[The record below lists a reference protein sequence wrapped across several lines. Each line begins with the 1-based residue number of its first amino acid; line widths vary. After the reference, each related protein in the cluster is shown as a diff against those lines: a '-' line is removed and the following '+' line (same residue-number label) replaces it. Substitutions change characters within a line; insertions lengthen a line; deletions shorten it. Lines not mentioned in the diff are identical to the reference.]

1 MKLDRFINRPVLS
14 TVISIL
20 IVILGFL
27 GLISLPVTQYPDIA
41 PPTVSV
47 RATYTGANAQT
58 VLNSVIAPLEDQ
70 INGVENMMYMSS
82 NASNNGSADIS
93 IYFKQG
99 TDPDMAAVN
108 VQNRVSMAQGLLPAE
123 VTQIGVTTQKRQNS
137 MLLVFSV
144 YAEDDRYDSEFL
156 ENYAKINLIPE
167 VQRVPGVGDAN
178 VLGTDYS
185 MRIWLKPDVMAQ
197 YKLSPSDV
205 TVALSEQNVEAAPGS
220 FGEQGNQ
227 SFQYTIRYKGRLQ
240 EANEFEQ
247 IVVKALP
254 DGEVLRLKD
263 IADIEL
269 GRLTYNFINRVNGHD
284 AVTCIVYQM
293 PGTNATETIS
303 NIETLLEETQL
314 TMPPGMK
321 VNISMNANDFLFA
334 SIHEVIKTLL
344 EAFVLVFIVVY
355 VFLQDLRSTLIP
367 DVMAQ
372 YKLSPSDVTVAL
384 SEQNVEAAP
393 GSFGEQG
400 NQSFQYTIRYKG
412 RLQEANEFEQIVV
425 KALPDGEVLRLKDI
439 ADIELGRL
447 TYNFINRVNGHD
459 AVTCIVYQ
467 MPGTNATET
476 ISNIETLLEETQL
489 TMPPGMK
496 VNISM
501 NANDF
506 LFASIHEVIKTL
518 LEAFV
523 LVFIVVYVFLQDLR
537 STLIP
542 AIAIPVALIG
552 TFFMLSLIGFSINL
566 LTLCAMVL
574 AIAIVVDDAIVVVEG
589 VHAKLD
595 QGYKSAKL
603 ASIDAMSEL
612 GGAIVS
618 ITLVM
623 MSVFIPVSF
632 MGGTAGTF
640 YRQFGLTMA
649 IAIGLS
655 ALNALTLSPALCAI
669 FLKPHD
675 EEHKEKKTTFISRFH
690 TSFNAAYDSLLAK
703 YKKQVVFFI
712 QKKWL
717 SFGIVAGCIAVL
729 VFLMQVTPTG
739 MVPNEDT
746 GTIMGAVT
754 LPPGTSQE
762 RTYEVMNKVDS
773 LIAADPAVESRTAVV
788 GFSFIGGQGPSYGS
802 FIIKLKDWEDRSMMQ
817 NSDIVYGSLFM
828 RAQKIVKDAQVL
840 FFTPPMI
847 PGYSASSDIE
857 LNMQDKTGGNLDRF
871 FDISKE
877 YMAALTARP
886 EIKSAQTTFNPNF
899 PQYEIDIDAAACKK
913 AGISPKDILSTLQG
927 YYGGLYASNF
937 NRFGKMYRV
946 MVQADPDLRKNM
958 ESMKNIK
965 VKSGND
971 MAPISQFITM
981 KKVYG
986 PDIISRFNMYTAI
999 KVMVAPADGYTSG
1012 QALKAIDEVA
1022 KTTLPAGFDYELG
1035 GMAREEASTSGSTT
1049 ALIFLLCFVFV
1060 YLLLSA
1066 QYESYI
1072 LPLSVL
1078 LSVPFGLMG
1087 SFLFVQGWAA
1097 LGNIPALKMI
1107 VGTMSNN
1114 IYMQIALIM
1123 LVGLLAK
1130 NAILIVEFALERR
1143 RMGMSITWA
1152 AVLGAAARLRPILM
1166 TSLAMVVGLLP
1177 MMFAFGVG
1185 AHGNRTLGTAAIGGM
1200 FIGMIFQI
1208 FIVPVLFVVFQYLQ
1222 EKFKPIEW
1230 EDLDNSDMST
1240 EIEQYAKI
1248 K

>member
-20 IVILGFL
+20 IVILGIL
-27 GLISLPVTQYPDIA
+27 GLFTLPITQYPDIA

-70 INGVENMMYMSS
+70 INGVENMMYMTS

-123 VTQIGVTTQKRQNS
+123 VTKVGVTTQKRQNS
-137 MLLVFSV
+137 MLVVFAV
-144 YAEDDRYDSEFL
+144 YDAEDRYDQKFL

-197 YKLSPSDV
+197 YKLVPNDV
-205 TVALSEQNVEAAPGS
+205 SNVLAEQNVEAAPGS

-240 EANEFEQ
+240 TAEEFDN

-269 GRLTYNFINRVNGHD
+269 GRLTYNYVNKVNGHN
-284 AVTCIVYQM
+284 AVACIVYQM
-293 PGTNATETIS
+293 PGTNATETIN
-303 NIETLLEETQL
+303 NIQDLLVRSEA

-321 VNISMNANDFLFA
+321 IEVSMNANDFLYA
-334 SIHEVIKTLL
+334 SIHEVLKTLL
-344 EAFVLVFIVVY
+344 EAFI
-355 VFLQDLRSTLIP
+355 
-367 DVMAQ
+367 
-372 YKLSPSDVTVAL
+372 
-384 SEQNVEAAP
+384 
-393 GSFGEQG
+393 
-400 NQSFQYTIRYKG
+400 
-412 RLQEANEFEQIVV
+412 
-425 KALPDGEVLRLKDI
+425 
-439 ADIELGRL
+439 
-447 TYNFINRVNGHD
+447 
-459 AVTCIVYQ
+459 
-467 MPGTNATET
+467 
-476 ISNIETLLEETQL
+476 
-489 TMPPGMK
+489 
-496 VNISM
+496 
-501 NANDF
+501 
-506 LFASIHEVIKTL
+506 
-518 LEAFV
+518 

-552 TFFMLSLIGFSINL
+552 TFFLLSLIGFSINL

-595 QGYKSAKL
+595 QGYKSAKQ

-632 MGGTAGTF
+632 MGGTAGIF
-640 YRQFGLTMA
+640 YRQFGVTMA

-675 EEHKEKKTTFISRFH
+675 EHGEKKTTLVSRFH
-690 TSFNAAYDSLLAK
+690 TSFNVAYDSLLK
-703 YKKQVVFFI
+703 SYKKRVLFFI

-717 SFGIVAGCIAVL
+717 AFGTVAASIAL
-729 VFLMQVTPTG
+729 LIFFMQVTPTG
-739 MVPNEDT
+739 MVPNEDM

-754 LPPGTSQE
+754 LPPGASQE
-762 RTYEVMNKVDS
+762 RTVEIMERVDS
-773 LIAADPAVESRTAVV
+773 LIASDPAVKSRTAIT

-802 FIIKLKDWEDRSMMQ
+802 FIIKLKDWEERSMTQ
-817 NSDIVYGSLFM
+817 SAEVVYGSLFM
-828 RAQKIVKDAQVL
+828 RAQKVVKDAQVL

-857 LNMQDKTGGNLDRF
+857 LNMQDKTGGSLEKF
-871 FDISKE
+871 FDVSKD

-899 PQYEIDIDAAACKK
+899 PQYMIDIDAAACKK
-913 AGISPKDILSTLQG
+913 VGISPSDILMTLQG

-946 MVQADPDLRKNM
+946 MVQADPSMRANM
-958 ESMKNIK
+958 ESLKNIK
-965 VKSGND
+965 VRNGNE
-971 MAPISQFITM
+971 MAPISQFITIE
-981 KKVYG
+981 KVYG
-986 PDIISRFNMYTAI
+986 PDIISRFNMYTSM
-999 KVMVAPADGYTSG
+999 KLMVAPADGFISG
-1012 QALKAIDEVA
+1012 QALKALEEVA
-1022 KTTLPAGFDYELG
+1022 STTLPAGFGYELG
-1035 GMAREEASTSGSTT
+1035 GMAREEAESSGSTT
-1049 ALIFLLCFVFV
+1049 GLIFILCFVFV

-1066 QYESYI
+1066 QYESYV
-1072 LPLSVL
+1072 LPLAVL
-1078 LSVPFGLMG
+1078 LSIPFGLMG

-1097 LGNIPALKMI
+1097 LGSIPALKMI
-1107 VGTMSNN
+1107 LGTMSNN

-1123 LVGLLAK
+1123 LMGLLAK
-1130 NAILIVEFALERR
+1130 NAILIVEFALDRR

-1152 AVLGAAARLRPILM
+1152 AVLGSAARLRPILM

-1200 FIGMIFQI
+1200 FVGMIFQI
-1208 FIVPVLFVVFQYLQ
+1208 LIVPALFVVFQYLQ
-1222 EKFKPIEW
+1222 EKVKPIEW
-1230 EDLDNSDMST
+1230 EDLDNSDLNT
-1240 EIEQYAKI
+1240 EIEQYAK

>member
-1 MKLDRFINRPVLS
+1 
-14 TVISIL
+14 
-20 IVILGFL
+20 
-27 GLISLPVTQYPDIA
+27 
-41 PPTVSV
+41 
-47 RATYTGANAQT
+47 
-58 VLNSVIAPLEDQ
+58 
-70 INGVENMMYMSS
+70 
-82 NASNNGSADIS
+82 
-93 IYFKQG
+93 
-99 TDPDMAAVN
+99 
-108 VQNRVSMAQGLLPAE
+108 
-123 VTQIGVTTQKRQNS
+123 
-137 MLLVFSV
+137 
-144 YAEDDRYDSEFL
+144 
-156 ENYAKINLIPE
+156 
-167 VQRVPGVGDAN
+167 
-178 VLGTDYS
+178 
-185 MRIWLKPDVMAQ
+185 
-197 YKLSPSDV
+197 
-205 TVALSEQNVEAAPGS
+205 
-220 FGEQGNQ
+220 
-227 SFQYTIRYKGRLQ
+227 
-240 EANEFEQ
+240 
-247 IVVKALP
+247 
-254 DGEVLRLKD
+254 
-263 IADIEL
+263 
-269 GRLTYNFINRVNGHD
+269 
-284 AVTCIVYQM
+284 
-293 PGTNATETIS
+293 
-303 NIETLLEETQL
+303 
-314 TMPPGMK
+314 
-321 VNISMNANDFLFA
+321 
-334 SIHEVIKTLL
+334 
-344 EAFVLVFIVVY
+344 
-355 VFLQDLRSTLIP
+355 
-367 DVMAQ
+367 
-372 YKLSPSDVTVAL
+372 
-384 SEQNVEAAP
+384 
-393 GSFGEQG
+393 
-400 NQSFQYTIRYKG
+400 
-412 RLQEANEFEQIVV
+412 
-425 KALPDGEVLRLKDI
+425 
-439 ADIELGRL
+439 
-447 TYNFINRVNGHD
+447 
-459 AVTCIVYQ
+459 
-467 MPGTNATET
+467 
-476 ISNIETLLEETQL
+476 
-489 TMPPGMK
+489 
-496 VNISM
+496 
-501 NANDF
+501 
-506 LFASIHEVIKTL
+506 
-518 LEAFV
+518 
-523 LVFIVVYVFLQDLR
+523 
-537 STLIP
+537 
-542 AIAIPVALIG
+542 
-552 TFFMLSLIGFSINL
+552 
-566 LTLCAMVL
+566 
-574 AIAIVVDDAIVVVEG
+574 
-589 VHAKLD
+589 
-595 QGYKSAKL
+595 
-603 ASIDAMSEL
+603 
-612 GGAIVS
+612 
-618 ITLVM
+618 
-623 MSVFIPVSF
+623 
-632 MGGTAGTF
+632 
-640 YRQFGLTMA
+640 
-649 IAIGLS
+649 
-655 ALNALTLSPALCAI
+655 
-669 FLKPHD
+669 
-675 EEHKEKKTTFISRFH
+675 
-690 TSFNAAYDSLLAK
+690 
-703 YKKQVVFFI
+703 
-712 QKKWL
+712 
-717 SFGIVAGCIAVL
+717 
-729 VFLMQVTPTG
+729 
-739 MVPNEDT
+739 
-746 GTIMGAVT
+746 
-754 LPPGTSQE
+754 
-762 RTYEVMNKVDS
+762 MNKVDS

-1130 NAILIVEFALERR
+1130 NAIFIVEFALERR

>member
-20 IVILGFL
+20 IVILGIL
-27 GLISLPVTQYPDIA
+27 GLFTLPITQYPDIA

-70 INGVENMMYMSS
+70 INGVENMMYMTS

-123 VTQIGVTTQKRQNS
+123 VTKIGVTTQKRQNS
-137 MLLVFSV
+137 MLVVFAV
-144 YAEDDRYDSEFL
+144 YDAEDRYDQKFL

-197 YKLSPSDV
+197 YKLVPNDV
-205 TVALSEQNVEAAPGS
+205 SNVLAEQNVEAAPGS

-240 EANEFEQ
+240 TAEEFDN

-269 GRLTYNFINRVNGHD
+269 GRLTYNYVNKVNGHN
-284 AVTCIVYQM
+284 AVACIVYQM
-293 PGTNATETIS
+293 PGTNATETIN
-303 NIETLLEETQL
+303 NIQDLLVRSEA

-321 VNISMNANDFLFA
+321 VEVSMNANDFLYA
-334 SIHEVIKTLL
+334 SIHEVLKTLL
-344 EAFVLVFIVVY
+344 EAFI
-355 VFLQDLRSTLIP
+355 
-367 DVMAQ
+367 
-372 YKLSPSDVTVAL
+372 
-384 SEQNVEAAP
+384 
-393 GSFGEQG
+393 
-400 NQSFQYTIRYKG
+400 
-412 RLQEANEFEQIVV
+412 
-425 KALPDGEVLRLKDI
+425 
-439 ADIELGRL
+439 
-447 TYNFINRVNGHD
+447 
-459 AVTCIVYQ
+459 
-467 MPGTNATET
+467 
-476 ISNIETLLEETQL
+476 
-489 TMPPGMK
+489 
-496 VNISM
+496 
-501 NANDF
+501 
-506 LFASIHEVIKTL
+506 
-518 LEAFV
+518 

-552 TFFMLSLIGFSINL
+552 TFFLLSLIGFSINL

-595 QGYKSAKL
+595 QGYKSAKQ

-632 MGGTAGTF
+632 MGGTAGIF
-640 YRQFGLTMA
+640 YRQFGVTMA

-675 EEHKEKKTTFISRFH
+675 EHGEKKTTFVSRFH
-690 TSFNAAYDSLLAK
+690 TSFNVAYDSLLK
-703 YKKQVVFFI
+703 SYKKRVLFFI

-717 SFGIVAGCIAVL
+717 AFGTVAASIAL
-729 VFLMQVTPTG
+729 LIFFMQVTPTG
-739 MVPNEDT
+739 MVPNEDM

-754 LPPGTSQE
+754 LPPGASQE
-762 RTYEVMNKVDS
+762 RTLEIMERVDS
-773 LIAADPAVESRTAVV
+773 LIASDPAVKSRTAIT

-802 FIIKLKDWEDRSMMQ
+802 FIIKLKDWEERSMTQ
-817 NSDIVYGSLFM
+817 SAEVVYGSLFM
-828 RAQKIVKDAQVL
+828 RAQKVVKDAQVL

-857 LNMQDKTGGNLDRF
+857 LNMQDKTGGSLEKF
-871 FDISKE
+871 FDVSKD

-899 PQYEIDIDAAACKK
+899 PQYMIDIDAAACKK
-913 AGISPKDILSTLQG
+913 VGISPSDILMTLQG

-946 MVQADPDLRKNM
+946 MVQADPSMRANM
-958 ESMKNIK
+958 ESLKNIK
-965 VKSGND
+965 VRNGNE
-971 MAPISQFITM
+971 MAPISQFITIE
-981 KKVYG
+981 KVYG
-986 PDIISRFNMYTAI
+986 PDIISRFNMYTSM
-999 KVMVAPADGYTSG
+999 KLMVAPADGFTSG
-1012 QALKAIDEVA
+1012 QALKALEEVA
-1022 KTTLPAGFDYELG
+1022 STTLPAGFGYELG
-1035 GMAREEASTSGSTT
+1035 GMAREEAETSGSTT
-1049 ALIFLLCFVFV
+1049 GLIFILCFVFV

-1066 QYESYI
+1066 QYESYV
-1072 LPLSVL
+1072 LPLAVL
-1078 LSVPFGLMG
+1078 LSIPFGLMG

-1097 LGNIPALKMI
+1097 LGSIPALKMI
-1107 VGTMSNN
+1107 LGTMSNN

-1123 LVGLLAK
+1123 LMGLLAK
-1130 NAILIVEFALERR
+1130 NAILIVEFALDRR

-1152 AVLGAAARLRPILM
+1152 AVLGSAARLRPILM

-1200 FIGMIFQI
+1200 FVGMIFQI
-1208 FIVPVLFVVFQYLQ
+1208 LIVPALFVVFQYLQ
-1222 EKFKPIEW
+1222 EKVKPIEW
-1230 EDLDNSDMST
+1230 EDLDNSDLNT
-1240 EIEQYAKI
+1240 EIEQYAK

>member
-1 MKLDRFINRPVLS
+1 MKLDRCINRPVLS

-20 IVILGFL
+20 IVILGIL
-27 GLISLPVTQYPDIA
+27 GLFTLPITQYPDIA

-70 INGVENMMYMSS
+70 INGVENMMYMTS

-123 VTQIGVTTQKRQNS
+123 VTKIGVTTQKRQNS
-137 MLLVFSV
+137 MLVVFAV
-144 YAEDDRYDSEFL
+144 YDAEDRYDQKFL

-197 YKLSPSDV
+197 YKLVPNDV
-205 TVALSEQNVEAAPGS
+205 SNVLAEQNVEAAPGS

-240 EANEFEQ
+240 TAEEFDN

-269 GRLTYNFINRVNGHD
+269 GRLTYNYVNKVNGHN
-284 AVTCIVYQM
+284 AVACIVYQM
-293 PGTNATETIS
+293 PGTNATETIN
-303 NIETLLEETQL
+303 NIQDLLVRSEA

-321 VNISMNANDFLFA
+321 VEVSMNANDFLYA
-334 SIHEVIKTLL
+334 SIHEVLKTLL
-344 EAFVLVFIVVY
+344 EAFI
-355 VFLQDLRSTLIP
+355 
-367 DVMAQ
+367 
-372 YKLSPSDVTVAL
+372 
-384 SEQNVEAAP
+384 
-393 GSFGEQG
+393 
-400 NQSFQYTIRYKG
+400 
-412 RLQEANEFEQIVV
+412 
-425 KALPDGEVLRLKDI
+425 
-439 ADIELGRL
+439 
-447 TYNFINRVNGHD
+447 
-459 AVTCIVYQ
+459 
-467 MPGTNATET
+467 
-476 ISNIETLLEETQL
+476 
-489 TMPPGMK
+489 
-496 VNISM
+496 
-501 NANDF
+501 
-506 LFASIHEVIKTL
+506 
-518 LEAFV
+518 

-552 TFFMLSLIGFSINL
+552 TFFLLSLIGFSINL

-595 QGYKSAKL
+595 QGYKSAKQ

-632 MGGTAGTF
+632 MGGTAGIF
-640 YRQFGLTMA
+640 YRQFGVTMA

-675 EEHKEKKTTFISRFH
+675 EHGEKKTTFVSRFH
-690 TSFNAAYDSLLAK
+690 TSFNVAYDSLLK
-703 YKKQVVFFI
+703 SYKKRVLFFI

-717 SFGIVAGCIAVL
+717 AFGTVAVSIAL
-729 VFLMQVTPTG
+729 LIFFMQVTPTG
-739 MVPNEDT
+739 MVPNEDM

-754 LPPGTSQE
+754 LPPGASQE
-762 RTYEVMNKVDS
+762 RTLEIMERVDS
-773 LIAADPAVESRTAVV
+773 LIASDPAVKSRTAIT

-802 FIIKLKDWEDRSMMQ
+802 FIIKLKDWEERSMTQ
-817 NSDIVYGSLFM
+817 SAEVVYGSLFM
-828 RAQKIVKDAQVL
+828 RAQKVVKDAQVL

-857 LNMQDKTGGNLDRF
+857 LNMQDKTGGSLEKF
-871 FDISKE
+871 FDVSKD

-899 PQYEIDIDAAACKK
+899 PQYMIDIDAAACKK
-913 AGISPKDILSTLQG
+913 VGISPSDILMTLQG

-946 MVQADPDLRKNM
+946 MVQADPSMRANM
-958 ESMKNIK
+958 ESLKNIK
-965 VKSGND
+965 VRNGNE
-971 MAPISQFITM
+971 MAPISQFITIE
-981 KKVYG
+981 KVYG
-986 PDIISRFNMYTAI
+986 PDIISRFNMYTSM
-999 KVMVAPADGYTSG
+999 KLMVAPADGFTSG
-1012 QALKAIDEVA
+1012 QALKALEEVA
-1022 KTTLPAGFDYELG
+1022 STTLPAGFGYELG
-1035 GMAREEASTSGSTT
+1035 GMAREEAETSGSTT
-1049 ALIFLLCFVFV
+1049 GLIFILCFVFV

-1066 QYESYI
+1066 QYESYV
-1072 LPLSVL
+1072 LPLAVL
-1078 LSVPFGLMG
+1078 LSIPFGLMG

-1097 LGNIPALKMI
+1097 LGSIPALKMI
-1107 VGTMSNN
+1107 LGTMSNN

-1123 LVGLLAK
+1123 LMGLLAK

-1200 FIGMIFQI
+1200 FVGMIFQI
-1208 FIVPVLFVVFQYLQ
+1208 LIVPALFVVFQYLQ
-1222 EKFKPIEW
+1222 EKVKPIEW
-1230 EDLDNSDMST
+1230 EDLDNSDLNT
-1240 EIEQYAKI
+1240 EIEQYAK

>member
-20 IVILGFL
+20 IVILGIL
-27 GLISLPVTQYPDIA
+27 GLFTLPITQYPDIA

-70 INGVENMMYMSS
+70 INGVENMMYMTS

-123 VTQIGVTTQKRQNS
+123 VTKIGVTTQKRQNS
-137 MLLVFSV
+137 MLVVFAV
-144 YAEDDRYDSEFL
+144 YDAEDRYDQKFL

-197 YKLSPSDV
+197 YKLVPNDV
-205 TVALSEQNVEAAPGS
+205 SNVLAEQNVEAAPGS

-240 EANEFEQ
+240 TAEEFDN

-269 GRLTYNFINRVNGHD
+269 GRLTYNYVNKVNGHN
-284 AVTCIVYQM
+284 AVACIVYQM
-293 PGTNATETIS
+293 PGTNATETIN
-303 NIETLLEETQL
+303 NIQDLLVRSEA

-321 VNISMNANDFLFA
+321 VEVSMNANDFLYA
-334 SIHEVIKTLL
+334 SIHEVLKTLL
-344 EAFVLVFIVVY
+344 EAFI
-355 VFLQDLRSTLIP
+355 
-367 DVMAQ
+367 
-372 YKLSPSDVTVAL
+372 
-384 SEQNVEAAP
+384 
-393 GSFGEQG
+393 
-400 NQSFQYTIRYKG
+400 
-412 RLQEANEFEQIVV
+412 
-425 KALPDGEVLRLKDI
+425 
-439 ADIELGRL
+439 
-447 TYNFINRVNGHD
+447 
-459 AVTCIVYQ
+459 
-467 MPGTNATET
+467 
-476 ISNIETLLEETQL
+476 
-489 TMPPGMK
+489 
-496 VNISM
+496 
-501 NANDF
+501 
-506 LFASIHEVIKTL
+506 
-518 LEAFV
+518 

-552 TFFMLSLIGFSINL
+552 TFFLLSLIGFSINL

-595 QGYKSAKL
+595 QGYKSAKQ

-632 MGGTAGTF
+632 MGGTAGIF
-640 YRQFGLTMA
+640 YRQFGVTMA

-675 EEHKEKKTTFISRFH
+675 EHGEKKTTFVSRFH
-690 TSFNAAYDSLLAK
+690 TSFNVAYDSLLK
-703 YKKQVVFFI
+703 SYKKRVLFFI

-717 SFGIVAGCIAVL
+717 AFGTVAVSIAL
-729 VFLMQVTPTG
+729 LIFFMQVTPTG
-739 MVPNEDT
+739 MVPNEDM

-754 LPPGTSQE
+754 LPPGASQE
-762 RTYEVMNKVDS
+762 RTLEIMERVDS
-773 LIAADPAVESRTAVV
+773 LIASDPAVKSRTAIT

-802 FIIKLKDWEDRSMMQ
+802 FIIKLKDWEERSMTQ
-817 NSDIVYGSLFM
+817 SAEVVYGSLFM
-828 RAQKIVKDAQVL
+828 RAQKVVKDAQVL

-857 LNMQDKTGGNLDRF
+857 LNMQDKTGGSLEKF
-871 FDISKE
+871 FDVSKD

-899 PQYEIDIDAAACKK
+899 PQYMIDIDAAACKK
-913 AGISPKDILSTLQG
+913 VGISPSDILMTLQG

-946 MVQADPDLRKNM
+946 MVQADPSMRANM
-958 ESMKNIK
+958 ESLKNIK
-965 VKSGND
+965 VRNGNE
-971 MAPISQFITM
+971 MAPISQFITIE
-981 KKVYG
+981 KVYG
-986 PDIISRFNMYTAI
+986 PDIISRFNMYTSM
-999 KVMVAPADGYTSG
+999 KLMVAPADGFTSG
-1012 QALKAIDEVA
+1012 QALKALEEVA
-1022 KTTLPAGFDYELG
+1022 STTLPAGFGYELG
-1035 GMAREEASTSGSTT
+1035 GMAREEAETSGSTT
-1049 ALIFLLCFVFV
+1049 GLIFILCFVFV

-1066 QYESYI
+1066 QYESYV
-1072 LPLSVL
+1072 LPLAVL
-1078 LSVPFGLMG
+1078 LSIPFGLMG

-1097 LGNIPALKMI
+1097 LGSIPALKMI
-1107 VGTMSNN
+1107 LGTMSNN

-1123 LVGLLAK
+1123 LMGLLAK
-1130 NAILIVEFALERR
+1130 YAILIVEFALERR

-1200 FIGMIFQI
+1200 FVGMIFQI
-1208 FIVPVLFVVFQYLQ
+1208 LIVPALFVVFQYLQ
-1222 EKFKPIEW
+1222 EKVKPIEW
-1230 EDLDNSDMST
+1230 EDLDNSDLNT
-1240 EIEQYAKI
+1240 EIEQYAK

>member
-14 TVISIL
+14 TVISIV
-20 IVILGFL
+20 IVILGIL
-27 GLISLPVTQYPDIA
+27 GLLTLPITQYPDIA

-70 INGVENMMYMSS
+70 INGVENMMYMTS

-99 TDPDMAAVN
+99 TNPDMAAVN

-123 VTQIGVTTQKRQNS
+123 VTKIGVTTQKRQNS
-137 MLLVFSV
+137 MLIVFAV
-144 YAEDDRYDSEFL
+144 YDAEDRYDQKFL

-185 MRIWLKPDVMAQ
+185 MRIWLKPDVMAE
-197 YKLSPSDV
+197 YHLVPTDV
-205 TVALSEQNVEAAPGS
+205 STVLAEQNVEAAPGS

-227 SFQYTIRYKGRLQ
+227 TFQYTIRYKGRLQ
-240 EANEFEQ
+240 TAEEFENM
-247 IVVKALP
+247 VVKALP

-269 GRLTYNFINRVNGHD
+269 GRLTYNFSNKVNGHN
-284 AVTCIVYQM
+284 AVACIVYQM
-293 PGTNATETIS
+293 AGTNATETIN
-303 NIETLLEETQL
+303 NIQDLLVESEK

-321 VNISMNANDFLFA
+321 VEVSMNANDFLYA

-344 EAFVLVFIVVY
+344 EAFILVFIVVY
-355 VFLQDLRSTLIP
+355 I
-367 DVMAQ
+367 
-372 YKLSPSDVTVAL
+372 
-384 SEQNVEAAP
+384 
-393 GSFGEQG
+393 
-400 NQSFQYTIRYKG
+400 
-412 RLQEANEFEQIVV
+412 
-425 KALPDGEVLRLKDI
+425 
-439 ADIELGRL
+439 
-447 TYNFINRVNGHD
+447 
-459 AVTCIVYQ
+459 
-467 MPGTNATET
+467 
-476 ISNIETLLEETQL
+476 
-489 TMPPGMK
+489 
-496 VNISM
+496 
-501 NANDF
+501 
-506 LFASIHEVIKTL
+506 
-518 LEAFV
+518 
-523 LVFIVVYVFLQDLR
+523 FLQDLR

-552 TFFMLSLIGFSINL
+552 TFFLLSMIGFSINL

-595 QGYKSAKL
+595 QGYKSAKQ

-655 ALNALTLSPALCAI
+655 ALNALTLSPALCAM
-669 FLKPHD
+669 FLKPHE
-675 EEHKEKKTTFISRFH
+675 EEHENKKTTFVTRFH
-690 TSFNAAYDSLLAK
+690 KSFNAAYDSLLK
-703 YKKQVVFFI
+703 GYKKRVLFFI

-717 SFGIVAGCIAVL
+717 AFGTVIGSIAL
-729 VFLMQVTPTG
+729 LIFFMEVTPTG

-754 LPPGTSQE
+754 LPPGTSME
-762 RTYEVMNKVDS
+762 RTQEIMQRVDS
-773 LIAADPAVESRTAVV
+773 LIASDPAVKSRTAIT
-788 GFSFIGGQGPSYGS
+788 GFSFIGGQGPSYDS
-802 FIIKLKDWEDRSMMQ
+802 FIIKLKDWEERSIMQ
-817 NSDIVYGSLFM
+817 SSDVVYGSLFM
-828 RAQKIVKDAQVL
+828 RAQKIIKDGQVL

-857 LNMQDKTGGNLDRF
+857 LNMQDKTGGSLEKF
-871 FDISKE
+871 FDVSKD
-877 YMAALTARP
+877 YMAALIARP

-899 PQYEIDIDAAACKK
+899 PQYMIDIDAAACKK
-913 AGISPKDILSTLQG
+913 VGISPSDILMTLQG

-946 MVQADPDLRKNM
+946 MVQADPTLRTNM
-958 ESMKNIK
+958 ESLKNIK
-965 VKSGND
+965 VKNGNQ

-981 KKVYG
+981 TKVYG
-986 PDIISRFNMYTAI
+986 PDIISRFNMYTSM
-999 KVMVAPADGYTSG
+999 KVMVAPADGFTSG
-1012 QALKAIDEVA
+1012 QALKAIEEVA
-1022 KTTLPAGFDYELG
+1022 ATNLPAGFGYELG
-1035 GMAREEASTSGSTT
+1035 GMAREEAETSGSTT
-1049 ALIFLLCFVFV
+1049 GLIFLLCFVFV

-1078 LSVPFGLMG
+1078 LSIPFGLMG

-1107 VGTMSNN
+1107 LGTMSNN

-1200 FIGMIFQI
+1200 FIGMICQI
-1208 FIVPVLFVVFQYLQ
+1208 FIVPTLFVVFQYLQ

-1230 EDLDNSDMST
+1230 EDLDNSDLNT
-1240 EIEQYAKI
+1240 EIEQYAKT

>member
-334 SIHEVIKTLL
+334 SIHEVLKTLI
-344 EAFVLVFIVVY
+344 EAFILVFIVVY
-355 VFLQDLRSTLIP
+355 IFLQDLRSTLIP
-367 DVMAQ
+367 
-372 YKLSPSDVTVAL
+372 T
-384 SEQNVEAAP
+384 
-393 GSFGEQG
+393 
-400 NQSFQYTIRYKG
+400 
-412 RLQEANEFEQIVV
+412 
-425 KALPDGEVLRLKDI
+425 
-439 ADIELGRL
+439 
-447 TYNFINRVNGHD
+447 
-459 AVTCIVYQ
+459 
-467 MPGTNATET
+467 
-476 ISNIETLLEETQL
+476 
-489 TMPPGMK
+489 
-496 VNISM
+496 
-501 NANDF
+501 
-506 LFASIHEVIKTL
+506 
-518 LEAFV
+518 
-523 LVFIVVYVFLQDLR
+523 
-537 STLIP
+537 
-542 AIAIPVALIG
+542 IAIPVALIG
-552 TFFMLSLIGFSINL
+552 TFFVLSLIGFSLNL
-566 LTLCAMVL
+566 LTLCALVL

-595 QGYKSAKL
+595 QGYTSARL
-603 ASIDAMSEL
+603 ASIDAMHEL

-623 MSVFIPVSF
+623 MAVFVPVSF

-640 YRQFGLTMA
+640 YRQFGMTMA

-669 FLKPHD
+669 FLKPHNTD
-675 EEHKEKKTTFISRFH
+675 HGNKKQTLVDRFH
-690 TSFNAAYDSLLAK
+690 TSFNAAYDSILKK
-703 YKKQVVFFI
+703 YKKRVLFFI

-717 SFGIVAGCIAVL
+717 SMGLVGISIVL
-729 VFLMQVTPTG
+729 LIFFMNTTPTG

-746 GTIMGAVT
+746 GTLMGAVT
-754 LPPGTSQE
+754 LPPGTSQDRSE
-762 RTYEVMNKVDS
+762 QILARVDS
-773 LIAADPAVESRTAVV
+773 LIAADPAVSSRTMIS

-802 FIIKLKDWEDRSMMQ
+802 FIIKLKDWDERSAVQ
-817 NSDIVYGSLFM
+817 NSDIVVASLYM
-828 RAQKIVKDAQVL
+828 RAQKIIKEAQVL
-840 FFTPPMI
+840 FFAPPMI
-847 PGYSASSDIE
+847 PGYSASTDIE
-857 LNMQDKTGGNLDRF
+857 VNMQDKTGGELNKF
-871 FDISKE
+871 FDVVND
-877 YMAALTARP
+877 YTQALEARP
-886 EIKSAQTTFNPNF
+886 EINSAKTSFNPNF
-899 PQYEIDIDAAACKK
+899 PQYMIDIDAAACKK
-913 AGISPKDILSTLQG
+913 AGISPSDILSTMQG

-946 MVQADPDLRKNM
+946 MIQSDPLSRKNL
-958 ESMKNIK
+958 ESLKNVK
-965 VKSGND
+965 VRNNQGE
-971 MAPISQFITM
+971 MAPIAQFISVE
-981 KKVYG
+981 KVYG
-986 PDIISRFNMYTAI
+986 PDIISRFNLYTSM
-999 KVMVAPADGYTSG
+999 KVMVAPASGYTSG
-1012 QALKAIDEVA
+1012 QALAALAEVA
-1022 KTTLPAGFDYELG
+1022 QENLPTGYTYELG
-1035 GMAREEASTSGSTT
+1035 GMAREEAQSSGSTT
-1049 ALIFLLCFVFV
+1049 GLIFVLCFVFV

-1072 LPLSVL
+1072 LPLAVL
-1078 LSVPFGLMG
+1078 LSIPFGLLG
-1087 SFLFVQGWAA
+1087 SFLFVNGMSAI
-1097 LGNIPALKMI
+1097 GSISSLKMI
-1107 VGTMSNN
+1107 LGTMSNN

-1123 LVGLLAK
+1123 LMGLLAK
-1130 NAILIVEFALERR
+1130 NAILIVEFALDRR
-1143 RMGMSITWA
+1143 KMGMSITWA
-1152 AVLGAAARLRPILM
+1152 AVLGAGARLRPILM

-1177 MMFAFGVG
+1177 LMFAFGVG
-1185 AHGNRTLGTAAIGGM
+1185 AHGNRTLGTASIGGM
-1200 FIGMIFQI
+1200 LIGMICQI
-1208 FIVPVLFVVFQYLQ
+1208 FIVPALFVIFQYLQ
-1222 EKFKPIEW
+1222 EKVKPMEW
-1230 EDLDNSDMST
+1230 EDIDNADAVT
-1240 EIEQYAKI
+1240 EIEQYAK
-1248 K
+1248 

>member
-247 IVVKALP
+247 I
-254 DGEVLRLKD
+254 
-263 IADIEL
+263 
-269 GRLTYNFINRVNGHD
+269 F
-284 AVTCIVYQM
+284 
-293 PGTNATETIS
+293 
-303 NIETLLEETQL
+303 
-314 TMPPGMK
+314 
-321 VNISMNANDFLFA
+321 
-334 SIHEVIKTLL
+334 
-344 EAFVLVFIVVY
+344 
-355 VFLQDLRSTLIP
+355 
-367 DVMAQ
+367 
-372 YKLSPSDVTVAL
+372 
-384 SEQNVEAAP
+384 
-393 GSFGEQG
+393 
-400 NQSFQYTIRYKG
+400 
-412 RLQEANEFEQIVV
+412 V

-1097 LGNIPALKMI
+1097 FGNIPALKMS